1 MQNLNTAYNSFEFQ
15 YDKTIK
21 LILDKIDSNSTLRP
35 YKERYY
41 DNNKTIQKIMNDK
54 YLKFLPLFFLLLI
67 IGLILFLIFRRKKIN
82 FRKYNNFSKP
92 IDLYLNYNR
101 QKNDSVNMN
110 REYFLRN
117 SLLYNMNGIPN
128 NILYYNKFDN
138 RDNIRSNGYIYNN
151 LSRSI

>member
-1 MQNLNTAYNSFEFQ
+1 MQNLNTVYNSFEFQ

>member
-41 DNNKTIQKIMNDK
+41 DNNKTIQKIMNNKILK
-54 YLKFLPLFFLLLI
+54 YLPLFFLLLI
-67 IGLILFLIFRRKKIN
+67 ISLILFLIFRRKKIN

>member
-67 IGLILFLIFRRKKIN
+67 ISLILFLIFRRKKIN